1 MVASS
6 KAVENVLNP
15 SEKWEMKKM
24 QKDRFNDWLFRYR
37 YIYRSRLSDRS
48 KKRFLN
54 ALVTDISQI
63 RKDIRVIEY
72 DLKHKAASRNVYIG
86 DIAQAD
92 RIICTYYDTPP
103 QHFGAYH
110 FLIERRKVVKQ

>member
-1 MVASS
+1 
-6 KAVENVLNP
+6 
-15 SEKWEMKKM
+15 M

-63 RKDIRVIEY
+63 RKRY
-72 DLKHKAASRNVYIG
+72 SRN
-86 DIAQAD
+86 
-92 RIICTYYDTPP
+92 RI
-103 QHFGAYH
+103 
-110 FLIERRKVVKQ
+110 